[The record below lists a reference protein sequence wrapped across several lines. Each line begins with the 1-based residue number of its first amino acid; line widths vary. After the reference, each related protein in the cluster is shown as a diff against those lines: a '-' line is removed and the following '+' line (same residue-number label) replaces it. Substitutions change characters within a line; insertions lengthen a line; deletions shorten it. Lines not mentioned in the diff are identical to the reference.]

1 MNQCYSTVLFG
12 KQRKI
17 YGLGVRVGRPKRL
30 EERPEAQFWLLFLF
44 FLLSLSLPSV
54 NRASQEGCLFQL
66 RFSLQSSDL
75 PLFYFCRRFP
85 SLSFSHHFQS
95 FLNSF
100 FLFYLPNISPPP
112 PRDGRPKS
120 LGRGSSRSLWI
131 LPTELGWRGAL
142 DLPLQL
148 VSSLRVLIAVSI

>member
-1 MNQCYSTVLFG
+1 MLGVISLVLSHCSKNFEQWMNQCYSTVLFG

-100 FLFYLPNISPPP
+100 FLFYLPNISPPTK
-112 PRDGRPKS
+112 RWEAQVFGKMVIKVS
-120 LGRGSSRSLWI
+120 LDTSY
-131 LPTELGWRGAL
+131 
-142 DLPLQL
+142 
-148 VSSLRVLIAVSI
+148 

>member
-1 MNQCYSTVLFG
+1 MLGVISLVLSHCSKNFKQWMNQCYSTVLFG

-54 NRASQEGCLFQL
+54 SRASQEGCLFQL

-100 FLFYLPNISPPP
+100 FLFYLPNISPPTK
-112 PRDGRPKS
+112 RWEAQVFGKRVIKVS
-120 LGRGSSRSLWI
+120 LDTSY
-131 LPTELGWRGAL
+131 
-142 DLPLQL
+142 
-148 VSSLRVLIAVSI
+148 